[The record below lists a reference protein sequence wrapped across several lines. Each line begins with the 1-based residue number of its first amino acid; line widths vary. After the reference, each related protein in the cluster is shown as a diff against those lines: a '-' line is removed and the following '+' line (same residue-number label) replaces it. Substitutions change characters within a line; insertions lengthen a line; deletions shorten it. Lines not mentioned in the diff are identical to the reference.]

1 MSSIEIVSEG
11 LRLISK
17 KYSVNFHYGYVSVMF
32 RISPIFSFLLVASFK
47 VLSAIDFNREIRPLL
62 ASKCYACHGP
72 DEEGRKGKLRLDIRE
87 DALKNDVI
95 VPGKIEDSE
104 FHYRIHSDD
113 PDEIMPPPESHSS
126 LTQQEKEL
134 LDRWIK
140 DGAKYDKHWAFVPPA
155 SPDVPVGTKEW
166 VRNPIDAFISEN
178 LSKNDLKPSE
188 EADRYS
194 LVRRL
199 YLDLIGLPPTPE
211 QADAFVFDNRLDA
224 YERLADQLLQSDH
237 YGEKWGREW
246 LDLAR
251 YADSNGYEKD
261 RPRNIW
267 PYRDWVIRA
276 LNKDMPYDQ
285 FTIEQL
291 AGDMLPNATQDQKIA
306 TGFHRNTQ
314 LNEEGGIDPLEFR
327 FYAAVDRVATTGTVW
342 MGLTTGCAQCHTHK
356 YDPIT
361 HDEYFGLMSL
371 LDNVEEPDLFLYTEE
386 QVKMKAGLEKQIAQK
401 ITDLQKNDAKFED
414 AFTKWY
420 KSESAKATPWKTLR
434 PTAMKSN
441 LPKLEIMDDDSIYSS
456 GDVTKRDVFDLNFT
470 SDQPITAL
478 RLEALTDDR
487 LPGYGPGRCYYEGRK
502 GTFFLSEVKV
512 KTANGIKIPISKPMA
527 SGGNGAEKVIDQDG
541 SSGWSSAIGQ
551 ANHIIL
557 PLTKPLPANQSLSIS
572 LLFERHFVASLGRFR
587 ISATSSAKQPKATK
601 IGVEAEHILSLR
613 DKASAEDLT
622 QLRSIFL
629 ERVFLEKSSPAT
641 PRAIQKNTK
650 WIWTAKGNR
659 PQETL
664 YFSKQFDLKNVPET
678 AEIFFTCDDKVDFF
692 LNGKPIGST
701 DLWSKPVTTSVK
713 KHFHKGTNYLTAIT
727 SNNGGP
733 AGLLAQL
740 MLKPK
745 NGKTQYVI
753 TDASWKHL
761 SQLPNLQSKDWHTRA
776 LPNGQPAVVIGNY
789 GDGPWGNLGLTQEKS
804 AKKPNPITQLRNRMP
819 RPNHTLVMHERPKDN
834 PRPTRLR
841 HRGEYTNPKH
851 EVPSG
856 IPEIFELQN
865 RKEPTN
871 RLEFAK
877 WLVST
882 DNPVGDR
889 VAVNR
894 AWRSFF
900 GYGLIRTSGDFGTQ
914 AAAPDHPELLDWLA
928 MEFRKQGMSLK
939 KLHRLIVT
947 SSTYRQSSQASP
959 SLLEKDPHN
968 RLLARGPRF
977 RLSGELIRD
986 HMLQASGKLS
996 GKMFGPGVYPPQP
1009 LTVLAHA
1016 FGNKSWPVSKGEDR
1030 YRRSVYTFIKRTAP
1044 FAGFMTFDGTSGE
1057 NCLAKRDRSNTPLQA
1072 LTILNDEMYLELA
1085 RSAGEEVH
1093 QKQDDP
1099 VEALFRRFLTRPPK
1113 QSETDALQ
1121 TYYEQQIQRL
1131 QKGEIKPSEIAAT
1144 PEANPEL
1151 AGKVLL
1157 ARAIMNLDEAIT
1169 KP

>member
-1 MSSIEIVSEG
+1 M
-11 LRLISK
+11 ISHGMK
-17 KYSVNFHYGYVSVMF
+17 SLPSLFTLL
-32 RISPIFSFLLVASFK
+32 FLLQGS
-47 VLSAIDFNREIRPLL
+47 LRGGDFNREIRPLL

-72 DEEGRKGKLRLDIRE
+72 DEEGRKAKLRLDVRE
-87 DALKNDVI
+87 DALKNDAI
-95 VPGKIEDSE
+95 VPGEIEESE
-104 FHYRIHSDD
+104 FHYRIRSDD
-113 PDEIMPPPESHSS
+113 PEEIMPPPESHAT
-126 LTQQEKEL
+126 LTAKEKDL
-134 LDRWIK
+134 LDQWIK
-140 DGAKYDKHWAFVPPA
+140 EGAIYEKHWAFVAPVASTPPA
-155 SPDVPVGTKEW
+155 KASKW
-166 VRNPIDAFISEN
+166 VRNGIDSFLLEN
-178 LSKNDLKPSE
+178 LEEHDLIPSAQ
-188 EADRYS
+188 ADGYS

-211 QADAFVFDNRLDA
+211 QADAFVGDKRPDA
-224 YERLADQLLQSDH
+224 YERLVDDLLASPR

-276 LNKDMPYDQ
+276 LNNDMPYDQ

-291 AGDMLPNATQDQKIA
+291 AGDMLPNATDDQKIA

-371 LDNVEEPDLFLYTEE
+371 LDNIEEPDLLLYSDE
-386 QVKMKAGLEKQIAQK
+386 QVKVKTDLEKQIANK
-401 ITDLQKNDAKFED
+401 IVDLQKNDTAFEKEFAK
-414 AFTKWY
+414 WH
-420 KSESAKATPWKTLR
+420 KSESEKATSWKTIR
-434 PTAMKSN
+434 PTSMQSN
-441 LPKLEIMDDDSIYSS
+441 LAKLEVMEDGSIYSS

-502 GTFFLSEVKV
+502 GTFFLSEVEV
-512 KTANGIKIPISKPMA
+512 KTANEIKVPLAKPIA

-551 ANHIIL
+551 ANHLIL
-557 PLTKPLPANQSLSIS
+557 PLAKPLPANQSLSIS

-587 ISATSSAKQPKATK
+587 LSATSSEKQPKAAK
-601 IGVEAEHILSLR
+601 IGVEAERILSLR
-613 DKASAEDLT
+613 DKVSAEDLT
-622 QLRSIFL
+622 QLRSIYL
-629 ERVFLEKSSPAT
+629 EKVFLEKPSPAK
-641 PRAIQKNTK
+641 PGAIQKNTQ

-659 PQETL
+659 PKETL

-678 AEIFFTCDDKVDFF
+678 AEIFFTCDDKVEFF

-713 KHFHKGTNYLTAIT
+713 KHFRKGTNYLTAIA

-733 AGLLAQL
+733 AGLIAQL
-740 MLKPK
+740 SLHSKKDK
-745 NGKTQYVI
+745 NQYI
-753 TDASWKHL
+753 ATDASWKHL
-761 SQLPNLQSKDWHTRA
+761 SQLPNPLTKDWHTQS
-776 LPNGQPAVVIGNY
+776 LPDAKPAIVVGKY
-789 GDGPWGNLGLTQEKS
+789 KDGPWGNLNLSKEKS

-819 RPNHTLVMHERPKDN
+819 RPNHTLVMLERPKDN
-834 PRPTRLR
+834 PRPTQLR

-851 EVPSG
+851 IVPPG
-856 IPEIFELQN
+856 LPKVFGLPVDQ
-865 RKEPTN
+865 EPSN
-871 RLEFAK
+871 RLEFAR
-877 WLVST
+877 WVVSPK
-882 DNPVGDR
+882 NPIGDR
-889 VAVNR
+889 VVVNR

-928 MEFRKQGMSLK
+928 VEFRKNGMSLK
-939 KLHRLIVT
+939 KLHRLIAT
-947 SSTYRQSSQASP
+947 SSTYRQDSQVSEE
-959 SLLEKDPHN
+959 LLKIDPQN
-968 RLLARGPRF
+968 RLLSRGPRF

-986 HMLQASGKLS
+986 HMLKASGKLS
-996 GKMFGPGVYPPQP
+996 NKMFGPGVFPPQP

-1016 FGNKSWPVSKGEDR
+1016 FGNKSWNASKGEDR
-1030 YRRSVYTFIKRTAP
+1030 YRRSIYTFIKRTAP

-1072 LTILNDEMYLELA
+1072 LTLLNDEMYLELA
-1085 RSAGEEVH
+1085 RAAGEEVH
-1093 QKQDDP
+1093 QSKDDP
-1099 VEALFRRFLTRPPK
+1099 IHSLFRRFLTRPPK
-1113 QSETDALQ
+1113 QSETDALRA
-1121 TYYEQQIQRL
+1121 YYEQQIQRL
-1131 QKGEIKPSEIAAT
+1131 EKGEIKPSEITET
-1144 PEANPEL
+1144 PKASPEL

>member
-1 MSSIEIVSEG
+1 M
-11 LRLISK
+11 
-17 KYSVNFHYGYVSVMF
+17 
-32 RISPIFSFLLVASFK
+32 LLVSLATNGS
-47 VLSAIDFNREIRPLL
+47 VDFNREVRPLL

-72 DEEGRKGKLRLDIRE
+72 DEEGRKAKLRLDVRE

-95 VPGKIEDSE
+95 VPGEIENSE

-113 PDEIMPPPESHSS
+113 PEEIMPPPESHAS
-126 LTQQEKEL
+126 LTKEEKEL

-140 DGAKYDKHWAFVPPA
+140 EGAEYAKHWAFATPA
-155 SPDVPVGTKEW
+155 SGKVPEGKKGW
-166 VRNPIDAFISEN
+166 IRNPIDAFISDN
-178 LSKNDLKPSE
+178 LSKNDLNPSE

-211 QADAFVFDNRLDA
+211 QADAFVFDHRPDA
-224 YERLADQLLQSDH
+224 YERLVDQLLKSEH

-276 LNKDMPYDQ
+276 LNADMPYDQ
-285 FTIEQL
+285 FSIEQL
-291 AGDMLPNATQDQKIA
+291 AGDMLPDASDDQRIA

-371 LDNVEEPDLFLYTEE
+371 LDNVDEPDLLLYTDE
-386 QVKMKAGLEKQIAQK
+386 QVKAKAELENQIAQK
-401 ITDLQKNDAKFED
+401 ITELQKNDDEFED
-414 AFTKWY
+414 AFTKWH
-420 KSESAKATPWKTLR
+420 KFESEKATPWKTLR

-441 LPKLEIMDDDSIYSS
+441 LPKLEVMDDGSIYSS

-487 LPGYGPGRCYYEGRK
+487 LPGQGPGRCYYEGRK
-502 GTFFLSEVKV
+502 GTFFLSEVDLKTSNGSKV
-512 KTANGIKIPISKPMA
+512 QFAKPTATS
-527 SGGNGAEKVIDQDG
+527 GNGADKVIDGVG

-551 ANHIIL
+551 ENHLIL
-557 PLTKPLPANQSLSIS
+557 PLADPLPANTSFSIE

-587 ISATSSAKQPKATK
+587 ISATSSANQPRVSK
-601 IGVEAEHILSLR
+601 IGVEAEHILSLKETAKSR
-613 DKASAEDLT
+613 DLSA
-622 QLRSIFL
+622 LRSIYLEKVYL
-629 ERVFLEKSSPAT
+629 ERPAPT
-641 PRAIQKNTK
+641 HPANVQTNTR
-650 WIWTAKGNR
+650 WIWNAKGNR

-664 YFSKQFDLKNVPET
+664 YFSKQFQLKELPQS
-678 AEIFFTCDDKVDFF
+678 AEIFFTCDDKVEFF
-692 LNGKPIGST
+692 LNGQSIGST
-701 DLWSKPVTTSVK
+701 DLWSKPRTTAIR
-713 KHFHKGTNYLTAIT
+713 KHFRKGVNFLTAKA
-727 SNNGGP
+727 SNGGGP
-733 AGLLAQL
+733 AGLIAQL
-740 MLKPK
+740 SLKSK
-745 NGKTQYVI
+745 NGKVQHFLS
-753 TDASWKHL
+753 DQSWKFV
-761 SQLPNLQSKDWHTRA
+761 SQLPNPQAKDWHTQA
-776 LPNGQPAVVIGNY
+776 LPNAQSVVVVGKY
-789 GDGPWGNLGLTQEKS
+789 GDGPWGNLGLPQGKP

-819 RPNHTLVMHERPKDN
+819 RPNHTLVMLERPKDN
-834 PRPTRLR
+834 PRPTLLR
-841 HRGEYTNPKH
+841 HRGEYTKPKGV
-851 EVPSG
+851 VPSG
-856 IPEIFELQN
+856 IPDIFGLPAGQ
-865 RKEPTN
+865 EPLN
-871 RLEFAK
+871 RLEFAR
-877 WLVST
+877 WVVS
-882 DNPVGDR
+882 DKNPIGDR
-889 VAVNR
+889 VVVNR

-914 AAAPDHPELLDWLA
+914 APAPDHPELLDWLA
-928 MEFRKQGMSLK
+928 VEFRKRGMSLK
-939 KLHRLIVT
+939 KLHRLIVS
-947 SSTYRQSSQASP
+947 SSTYRQDSKASP
-959 SLLEKDPHN
+959 SLLEKDPQN
-968 RLLARGPRF
+968 RLLARGPRL

-986 HMLQASGKLS
+986 HMLKASGKLS

-1016 FGNKSWPVSKGEDR
+1016 FGNKSWNASKGEDR

-1072 LTILNDEMYLELA
+1072 LTLLNDEMYLELA
-1085 RSAGEEVH
+1085 RAAGLEVH
-1093 QKQDDP
+1093 RRNDDP
-1099 VEALFRRFLTRPPK
+1099 VHSLFRRFLTRPPK
-1113 QSETDALQ
+1113 QSETDVLQ
-1121 TYYEQQIQRL
+1121 AYFDQQLQRL
-1131 QKGEIKPSEIAAT
+1131 RKGEIKSSEIAAD
-1144 PEANPEL
+1144 PKASPEL

>member
-1 MSSIEIVSEG
+1 MKACLIFLPAIFWVS
-11 LRLISK
+11 RA
-17 KYSVNFHYGYVSVMF
+17 
-32 RISPIFSFLLVASFK
+32 LLGEV
-47 VLSAIDFNREIRPLL
+47 DFNREIRPLL

-72 DEEGRKGKLRLDIRE
+72 DEEGRKAKLRLDIRE

-95 VPGKIEDSE
+95 VPGEVEDSE

-113 PDEIMPPPESHSS
+113 PDEIMPPPESHAT
-126 LTQQEKEL
+126 LTKEEKEL
-134 LDRWIK
+134 LDQWIK
-140 DGAKYDKHWAFVPPA
+140 EGAEYAKHWAFVQPS
-155 SPDVPVGTKEW
+155 SPKVPTGRIGW
-166 VRNPIDAFISEN
+166 NRSPIDAFISKN
-178 LSKNDLKPSE
+178 LAKHNLRPSP
-188 EADRYS
+188 EADKYS
-194 LVRRL
+194 LIRRL

-211 QADAFVFDNRLDA
+211 QVDAFVFDNRSDA
-224 YERLADQLLQSDH
+224 YEKRVDQLLQSPH

-276 LNKDMPYDQ
+276 LNNDMPYDQ

-291 AGDMLPNATQDQKIA
+291 AGDMLPNATDDQKIA

-361 HDEYFGLMSL
+361 HEEYFGLMSL
-371 LDNVEEPDLFLYTEE
+371 LDNVEEPDLLLFSEE
-386 QVKMKAGLEKQIAQK
+386 QEKVKASLEKQIESK
-401 ITDLQKNDAKFED
+401 ISELQKENPTFEQD
-414 AFTKWY
+414 FVKWH
-420 KSESAKATPWKTLR
+420 KSESENATPWKTIR
-434 PTAMKSN
+434 PASMQSN
-441 LPKLEIMDDDSIYSS
+441 LPKLEIMEDGSIYSS
-456 GDVTKRDVFDLNFT
+456 GDATKRDVFELNFT
-470 SDQPITAL
+470 SNQPITAL
-478 RLEALTDDR
+478 RLEVLPDDR
-487 LPGYGPGRCYYEGRK
+487 LPNRGPGRCYYEGRK
-502 GTFFLSEVKV
+502 GDFFLSEFTVKS
-512 KTANGIKIPISKPMA
+512 KDQKFRISNPSSTYGKISIGSGA
-527 SGGNGAEKVIDQDG
+527 SASNVSDGVG
-541 SSGWSSAIGQ
+541 SSGWSTSGQ
-551 ANHIIL
+551 EGKANHLVL
-557 PLTKPLPANQSLSIS
+557 PLQKPIPANTPFSIE

-587 ISATSSAKQPKATK
+587 ISVTSSSNQPRVSK
-601 IGVEAEHILSLR
+601 IGVEAERILSLR
-613 DKASAEDLT
+613 DQASAEDLT
-622 QLRSIFL
+622 QLRSIYL
-629 ERVFLEKSSPAT
+629 EKVFLEKPSPKKPGT
-641 PRAIQKNTK
+641 IQKNTH
-650 WIWTAKGNR
+650 WIWNAKGNR
-659 PQETL
+659 PKETH
-664 YFSKQFDLKNVPET
+664 YFSKQFDLKNIPET
-678 AEIFFTCDDKVDFF
+678 AEIFFTCDDKVEFF
-692 LNGKPIGST
+692 LNGNPIGST
-701 DLWSKPVTTSVK
+701 DLWSKPVSTKVK
-713 KHFHKGTNYLTAIT
+713 KHFRKGTNYLTAIA

-733 AGLLAQL
+733 AGLIAQL
-740 MLKPK
+740 SLHSKEK
-745 NGKTQYVI
+745 NQYI
-753 TDASWKHL
+753 TTDASWKHL
-761 SQLPNLQSKDWHTRA
+761 SQLPNPGSKDWHTEE
-776 LPNGQPAVVIGNY
+776 LPNAKPAIVVGKY
-789 GDGPWGNLGLTQEKS
+789 KDGPWGNLNLPQENS

-819 RPNHTLVMHERPKDN
+819 RPNHTLVMLERPKDN
-834 PRPTRLR
+834 PRPTQLR

-856 IPEIFELQN
+856 IPGIFELQD

-889 VAVNR
+889 VVVNR

-914 AAAPDHPELLDWLA
+914 APAPDHPELLDWLA
-928 MEFRKQGMSLK
+928 LEFRKQGMSLK

-947 SSTYRQSSQASP
+947 SSTYRQDSKAPP
-959 SLLEKDPHN
+959 SLLEKDPQN

-996 GKMFGPGVYPPQP
+996 GKMYGPGVYPPQP

-1016 FGNKSWPVSKGEDR
+1016 FGNKSWNASKGEDR
-1030 YRRSVYTFIKRTAP
+1030 YRRSIYTFIKRTAP

-1072 LTILNDEMYLELA
+1072 LTLLNDEMYLELA
-1085 RSAGEEVH
+1085 RAAGQEVH
-1093 QKQDDP
+1093 QGNDDP
-1099 VEALFRRFLTRPPK
+1099 IQSLFRRFITRPPK
-1113 QSETDALQ
+1113 QSETDALRA
-1121 TYYEQQIQRL
+1121 YYEQQIKRL
-1131 QKGEIKPSEIAAT
+1131 EKGEIKPSEIIAT
-1144 PEANPEL
+1144 PRASPEL

>member
-1 MSSIEIVSEG
+1 M
-11 LRLISK
+11 
-17 KYSVNFHYGYVSVMF
+17 
-32 RISPIFSFLLVASFK
+32 LLVSLATNGS
-47 VLSAIDFNREIRPLL
+47 VDFNREVRPLL

-72 DEEGRKGKLRLDIRE
+72 DEEGRKAKLRLDVRE

-95 VPGKIEDSE
+95 VPGEIENSE

-113 PDEIMPPPESHSS
+113 PEEIMPPPESHAS
-126 LTQQEKEL
+126 LTKEEKEL

-140 DGAKYDKHWAFVPPA
+140 EGAEYAKHWAFEPPA
-155 SPDVPVGTKEW
+155 SGKVPEGKKGW
-166 VRNPIDAFISEN
+166 IRNPIDAFISDN
-178 LSKNDLKPSE
+178 LSKNDLNPSE

-211 QADAFVFDNRLDA
+211 QADAFVFDHRPDA
-224 YERLADQLLQSDH
+224 YERLVDQLLQSEH

-276 LNKDMPYDQ
+276 LNADMPYDQ
-285 FTIEQL
+285 FSIEQL
-291 AGDMLPNATQDQKIA
+291 AGDMLPDASDDQRIA

-371 LDNVEEPDLFLYTEE
+371 LDNVDEPDLLLYTDE
-386 QVKMKAGLEKQIAQK
+386 QVKAKAELENQIAQK
-401 ITDLQKNDAKFED
+401 ITELQKNDDEFED
-414 AFTKWY
+414 AFTKWH
-420 KSESAKATPWKTLR
+420 KSESEKATFWKTLL
-434 PTAMKSN
+434 PTSMKSN
-441 LPKLEIMDDDSIYSS
+441 LPKLEVMDDGSIYSS

-487 LPGYGPGRCYYEGRK
+487 LPGQGPGRCYYEGRK
-502 GTFFLSEVKV
+502 GTFFLSEVDLKTSNGSKV
-512 KTANGIKIPISKPMA
+512 QFAKPTATS
-527 SGGNGAEKVIDQDG
+527 GNGADKVIDEVG

-551 ANHIIL
+551 ENHLIL
-557 PLTKPLPANQSLSIS
+557 PLADPLPANTSFSIE

-587 ISATSSAKQPKATK
+587 ISATSSANQPRVSK
-601 IGVEAEHILSLR
+601 IGVEAEHILSLKETAKSR
-613 DKASAEDLT
+613 DLSA
-622 QLRSIFL
+622 LRSIYLEKVYL
-629 ERVFLEKSSPAT
+629 ERPAPTHPAT
-641 PRAIQKNTK
+641 VQTNTR
-650 WIWTAKGNR
+650 WIWNAKGNR

-664 YFSKQFDLKNVPET
+664 YFSKQFQLKELPQS
-678 AEIFFTCDDKVDFF
+678 AEIFFTCDDKVEFF
-692 LNGKPIGST
+692 LNGHSIGST
-701 DLWSKPVTTSVK
+701 DLWSKPRTTAIR
-713 KHFHKGTNYLTAIT
+713 KHFRKGVNFLTAKA
-727 SNNGGP
+727 SNGGGP
-733 AGLLAQL
+733 AGLIAQL
-740 MLKPK
+740 SLKSK
-745 NGKTQYVI
+745 NGKVQHFLS
-753 TDASWKHL
+753 DQSWKFV
-761 SQLPNLQSKDWHTRA
+761 SQLPNPQAKDWHTQA
-776 LPNGQPAVVIGNY
+776 LPNAQSVVVVGKY
-789 GDGPWGNLGLTQEKS
+789 GDGPWGNLGLPQGKP

-819 RPNHTLVMHERPKDN
+819 RPNHTLVMLERPKDN
-834 PRPTRLR
+834 PRPTLLR
-841 HRGEYTNPKH
+841 HRGEYTKPKGV
-851 EVPSG
+851 VPSG
-856 IPEIFELQN
+856 IPDIFGLPAGQ
-865 RKEPTN
+865 EPLN
-871 RLEFAK
+871 RLEFAR
-877 WLVST
+877 WVVS
-882 DNPVGDR
+882 DKNPIGDR
-889 VAVNR
+889 VVVNR

-914 AAAPDHPELLDWLA
+914 APAPDHPELLDWLA
-928 MEFRKQGMSLK
+928 VEFRKRGMSLK
-939 KLHRLIVT
+939 KLHRLIVS
-947 SSTYRQSSQASP
+947 SSTYRQDSKASP
-959 SLLEKDPHN
+959 SLLEKDPQN
-968 RLLARGPRF
+968 RLLARGPRL

-986 HMLQASGKLS
+986 HMLKASGKLS

-1016 FGNKSWPVSKGEDR
+1016 FGNKSWNASKGEDR

-1072 LTILNDEMYLELA
+1072 LTLLNDEMYLELA
-1085 RSAGEEVH
+1085 RAAGLEVH
-1093 QKQDDP
+1093 RRNDDP
-1099 VEALFRRFLTRPPK
+1099 VHSLFRRFLTRPPK
-1113 QSETDALQ
+1113 QSETDVLQ
-1121 TYYEQQIQRL
+1121 AYFDQQLQRL
-1131 QKGEIKPSEIAAT
+1131 RKGEIKSSEIAAD
-1144 PEANPEL
+1144 PKASPEL

>member
-1 MSSIEIVSEG
+1 MM
-11 LRLISK
+11 IS
-17 KYSVNFHYGYVSVMF
+17 YGMKSLPSLF
-32 RISPIFSFLLVASFK
+32 TLLFLLQGSLRGV
-47 VLSAIDFNREIRPLL
+47 DFNREIRPLL

-72 DEEGRKGKLRLDIRE
+72 DEEGRKAKLRLDVRE
-87 DALKNDVI
+87 DALKNDAI
-95 VPGKIEDSE
+95 VPGEIEESE
-104 FHYRIHSDD
+104 FHYRIRSDD
-113 PDEIMPPPESHSS
+113 PEEIMPPPESHAT
-126 LTQQEKEL
+126 LTAKEKDL
-134 LDRWIK
+134 LDQWIK
-140 DGAKYDKHWAFVPPA
+140 EGAIYEKHWAFVAPVASTPPA
-155 SPDVPVGTKEW
+155 KVSKWE
-166 VRNPIDAFISEN
+166 RNGIDSFVLQN
-178 LSKNDLKPSE
+178 LEEHDLKPS
-188 EADRYS
+188 AQTDRYS

-211 QADAFVFDNRLDA
+211 QADAFVGDKRPDA
-224 YERLADQLLQSDH
+224 YECLVDDLLASPR

-276 LNKDMPYDQ
+276 LNNDMPYDQ

-291 AGDMLPNATQDQKIA
+291 AGDMLPNATDEQKIA

-371 LDNVEEPDLFLYTEE
+371 LDNIEEPDLLLYSDE
-386 QVKMKAGLEKQIAQK
+386 QVKVKTDLEKQIANK
-401 ITDLQKNDAKFED
+401 IVDLQKNDTAFEKEFAK
-414 AFTKWY
+414 WH
-420 KSESAKATPWKTLR
+420 KSESEKATSWKTIR
-434 PTAMKSN
+434 PTSMQSN
-441 LPKLEIMDDDSIYSS
+441 LAKLEVMEDGSIYSS

-502 GTFFLSEVKV
+502 GTFFLSEVEV
-512 KTANGIKIPISKPMA
+512 KTANEIKVPLAKPIA

-551 ANHIIL
+551 ANHLIL
-557 PLTKPLPANQSLSIS
+557 PLAKPLPANQSLSIS
-572 LLFERHFVASLGRFR
+572 LLFERHFVASLGCFR
-587 ISATSSAKQPKATK
+587 ISATSSAKQPKTAK
-601 IGVEAEHILSLR
+601 IGVEAERILSLR

-622 QLRSIFL
+622 QLRSIYL
-629 ERVFLEKSSPAT
+629 EKVFLEKPSPAK
-641 PRAIQKNTK
+641 PGAIQKNTQ

-659 PQETL
+659 PKETL

-678 AEIFFTCDDKVDFF
+678 AEIFFTCDDKVEFF
-692 LNGKPIGST
+692 LNGNPIGST

-713 KHFHKGTNYLTAIT
+713 KHFRKGTNYLTAIA

-733 AGLLAQL
+733 AGLIAQL
-740 MLKPK
+740 SLHSKKDK
-745 NGKTQYVI
+745 NQYI
-753 TDASWKHL
+753 TTDASWKHL
-761 SQLPNLQSKDWHTRA
+761 SQLPNPLSKDWHTQS
-776 LPNGQPAVVIGNY
+776 LPDAKPAIVVGKY
-789 GDGPWGNLGLTQEKS
+789 KDGPWGNLNLPQEKS

-819 RPNHTLVMHERPKDN
+819 RPNHTLVMLERPKDN
-834 PRPTRLR
+834 PRPTQLR

-856 IPEIFELQN
+856 IPEIFELQD

-877 WLVST
+877 WVVST
-882 DNPVGDR
+882 DNPIGDR
-889 VAVNR
+889 VVVNR

-914 AAAPDHPELLDWLA
+914 APAPDHPELLDWLA
-928 MEFRKQGMSLK
+928 LEFRKQGMSLK

-947 SSTYRQSSQASP
+947 SSTYRQDSKASP
-959 SLLEKDPHN
+959 SLLEKDPQN
-968 RLLARGPRF
+968 RLLSRGPRF

-986 HMLQASGKLS
+986 HMLKASGKLS
-996 GKMFGPGVYPPQP
+996 DKMYGPGVYPPQP

-1016 FGNKSWPVSKGEDR
+1016 FGNKSWNASKGEDR
-1030 YRRSVYTFIKRTAP
+1030 YRRSIYTFIKRTAP

-1072 LTILNDEMYLELA
+1072 LTLLNDEMYLELA

-1093 QKQDDP
+1093 QSKDDP
-1099 VEALFRRFLTRPPK
+1099 IHSLFRRFLTRPPK
-1113 QSETDALQ
+1113 QSETDALRA
-1121 TYYEQQIQRL
+1121 YYKQQIQRL
-1131 QKGEIKPSEIAAT
+1131 EKGEIKPSEITAIPKAS
-1144 PEANPEL
+1144 PEL

>member
-1 MSSIEIVSEG
+1 M
-11 LRLISK
+11 
-17 KYSVNFHYGYVSVMF
+17 
-32 RISPIFSFLLVASFK
+32 LLVSLATNGS
-47 VLSAIDFNREIRPLL
+47 VDFNREVRPLL

-72 DEEGRKGKLRLDIRE
+72 DEEGRKAKLRLDVRE

-95 VPGKIEDSE
+95 VPGEIENSE

-113 PDEIMPPPESHSS
+113 PEEIMPPPESHAS
-126 LTQQEKEL
+126 LTKEEKEL

-140 DGAKYDKHWAFVPPA
+140 EGAEYAKHWAFEPPA
-155 SPDVPVGTKEW
+155 SGKVPEGKKGW
-166 VRNPIDAFISEN
+166 IRNPIDAFISDN
-178 LSKNDLKPSE
+178 LSKNDLNPSE

-211 QADAFVFDNRLDA
+211 QADAFVFDHRPDA
-224 YERLADQLLQSDH
+224 YERLVDQLLKSEH

-276 LNKDMPYDQ
+276 LNADMPYDQ
-285 FTIEQL
+285 FSIEQL
-291 AGDMLPNATQDQKIA
+291 AGDMLPDASDDQRIA

-371 LDNVEEPDLFLYTEE
+371 LDNVDEPDLLLYTDE
-386 QVKMKAGLEKQIAQK
+386 QVKAKAELENQIAQK
-401 ITDLQKNDAKFED
+401 ITELQKNDDKFED
-414 AFTKWY
+414 AFTKWH
-420 KSESAKATPWKTLR
+420 KFESEKATPWKTLR

-441 LPKLEIMDDDSIYSS
+441 LPKLEVMDDGSIYSS

-487 LPGYGPGRCYYEGRK
+487 LPGQGPGRCYYEGRK
-502 GTFFLSEVKV
+502 GTFFLSEVDLKTSNGSKV
-512 KTANGIKIPISKPMA
+512 QFAKPTATS
-527 SGGNGAEKVIDQDG
+527 GNGADKVIDGVG

-551 ANHIIL
+551 ENHLIL
-557 PLTKPLPANQSLSIS
+557 PLADPLPANTSFSIE

-587 ISATSSAKQPKATK
+587 ISATSSANQPRASK
-601 IGVEAEHILSLR
+601 IGVEAEHILSLKETAKSR
-613 DKASAEDLT
+613 DLSA
-622 QLRSIFL
+622 LRSIYLEKVYL
-629 ERVFLEKSSPAT
+629 ERPAPTHPAT
-641 PRAIQKNTK
+641 VQTNTR
-650 WIWTAKGNR
+650 WIWNAKGNR

-664 YFSKQFDLKNVPET
+664 YFSKQFQLKELPQS
-678 AEIFFTCDDKVDFF
+678 AEIFFTCDDKVEFF
-692 LNGKPIGST
+692 LNGHSIGST
-701 DLWSKPVTTSVK
+701 DLWSKPRTTAIR
-713 KHFHKGTNYLTAIT
+713 KHFRKDVNFLTAKA
-727 SNNGGP
+727 SNGGGP
-733 AGLLAQL
+733 AGLIAQL
-740 MLKPK
+740 SLKSK
-745 NGKTQYVI
+745 NGKVQHI
-753 TDASWKHL
+753 LSDQSWKFV
-761 SQLPNLQSKDWHTRA
+761 SQLPNPQAKDWHTQA
-776 LPNGQPAVVIGNY
+776 LPNAQSVVVVGKY
-789 GDGPWGNLGLTQEKS
+789 GDGPWGNLGLPQGKP

-819 RPNHTLVMHERPKDN
+819 RPNHTLVMLERPKDN
-834 PRPTRLR
+834 PRPTLLR
-841 HRGEYTNPKH
+841 HRGEYTKPKGV
-851 EVPSG
+851 VPSG
-856 IPEIFELQN
+856 IPDIFGLPAGQ
-865 RKEPTN
+865 EPLN
-871 RLEFAK
+871 RLEFAR
-877 WLVST
+877 WVVS
-882 DNPVGDR
+882 DKNPIGDR
-889 VAVNR
+889 VVVNR

-914 AAAPDHPELLDWLA
+914 APAPDHPELLDWLA
-928 MEFRKQGMSLK
+928 VEFRKRGMSLK
-939 KLHRLIVT
+939 KLHRLIVS
-947 SSTYRQSSQASP
+947 SSTYRQDSKASP
-959 SLLEKDPHN
+959 SLLEKDPQN
-968 RLLARGPRF
+968 RLLARGPRL

-986 HMLQASGKLS
+986 HMLKASGKLS

-1016 FGNKSWPVSKGEDR
+1016 FGNKSWNASKGEDR

-1072 LTILNDEMYLELA
+1072 LTLLNDEMYLELA
-1085 RSAGEEVH
+1085 RAAGLEVH
-1093 QKQDDP
+1093 RRNDDP
-1099 VEALFRRFLTRPPK
+1099 VHSLFRRFLTRPPK
-1113 QSETDALQ
+1113 QSETDVLQ
-1121 TYYEQQIQRL
+1121 AYFDQQLQRL
-1131 QKGEIKPSEIAAT
+1131 RKGEIKSSEIAADPKAT
-1144 PEANPEL
+1144 PEL

>member
-1 MSSIEIVSEG
+1 MKAFLTFLPG
-11 LRLISK
+11 
-17 KYSVNFHYGYVSVMF
+17 M
-32 RISPIFSFLLVASFK
+32 LLVSLATNGS
-47 VLSAIDFNREIRPLL
+47 VDFNREVRPLL

-72 DEEGRKGKLRLDIRE
+72 DEEGRKAKLRLDVRE

-95 VPGKIEDSE
+95 VPGEIENSE

-113 PDEIMPPPESHSS
+113 PEEIMPPPESHAS
-126 LTQQEKEL
+126 LTKEEKEL

-140 DGAKYDKHWAFVPPA
+140 EGAEYAKHWAFEPPA
-155 SPDVPVGTKEW
+155 SGKVPEGKKGW
-166 VRNPIDAFISEN
+166 IRNPIDAFISDN
-178 LSKNDLKPSE
+178 LSKNDLNPSE

-211 QADAFVFDNRLDA
+211 QADAFVFDHRPDA
-224 YERLADQLLQSDH
+224 YERLVDQLLKSEH

-276 LNKDMPYDQ
+276 LNADMPYDQ
-285 FTIEQL
+285 FSIEQL
-291 AGDMLPNATQDQKIA
+291 AGDMLPDASDDQRIA

-371 LDNVEEPDLFLYTEE
+371 LDNVDEPDLLLYTDE
-386 QVKMKAGLEKQIAQK
+386 QVKAKAELENQIAQK
-401 ITDLQKNDAKFED
+401 ITELQKNDDKFED

-420 KSESAKATPWKTLR
+420 KFESEKATPWKTLR

-441 LPKLEIMDDDSIYSS
+441 LPKLEVMDDGSIYSS

-487 LPGYGPGRCYYEGRK
+487 LPGQGPGRCYYEGRK
-502 GTFFLSEVKV
+502 GTFFLSEVDLKTSNGSKV
-512 KTANGIKIPISKPMA
+512 QFAKPTATS
-527 SGGNGAEKVIDQDG
+527 GNGADKVIDEVG

-551 ANHIIL
+551 ENHLIL
-557 PLTKPLPANQSLSIS
+557 PLADPLPANTSFSIE

-587 ISATSSAKQPKATK
+587 ISATSSANQPRASK
-601 IGVEAEHILSLR
+601 IGVEAEHILSLKETAKSR
-613 DKASAEDLT
+613 DLSA
-622 QLRSIFL
+622 LRSIYLEKVYL
-629 ERVFLEKSSPAT
+629 ERPAPTHPAT
-641 PRAIQKNTK
+641 VQTNTR
-650 WIWTAKGNR
+650 WIWNAKGNR

-664 YFSKQFDLKNVPET
+664 YFSKQFQLKELPQS
-678 AEIFFTCDDKVDFF
+678 AEIFFTCDDKVEFF
-692 LNGKPIGST
+692 LNGHSIGST
-701 DLWSKPVTTSVK
+701 DLWSKPRTTAIR
-713 KHFHKGTNYLTAIT
+713 KHFRKGVNFLTAKA
-727 SNNGGP
+727 SNGGGP
-733 AGLLAQL
+733 AGLIAQL
-740 MLKPK
+740 SLKSK
-745 NGKTQYVI
+745 NGKVQHI
-753 TDASWKHL
+753 LSDQSWKFV
-761 SQLPNLQSKDWHTRA
+761 SQLPNPQAKDWHTQA
-776 LPNGQPAVVIGNY
+776 LPNAQSVVVVGKY
-789 GDGPWGNLGLTQEKS
+789 GDGPWGNLGLPQGKP

-819 RPNHTLVMHERPKDN
+819 RPNHTLVMLERPKDN
-834 PRPTRLR
+834 PRPTLLR
-841 HRGEYTNPKH
+841 HRGEYTKPKGV
-851 EVPSG
+851 VPSG
-856 IPEIFELQN
+856 IPDIFGLPAGQ
-865 RKEPTN
+865 EPLN
-871 RLEFAK
+871 RLEFAR
-877 WLVST
+877 WVVS
-882 DNPVGDR
+882 DKNPIGDR
-889 VAVNR
+889 VVVNR

-914 AAAPDHPELLDWLA
+914 APAPDHPELLDWLA
-928 MEFRKQGMSLK
+928 VEFRKRGMSLK
-939 KLHRLIVT
+939 KLHRLIVS
-947 SSTYRQSSQASP
+947 SSTYRQDSKASP
-959 SLLEKDPHN
+959 SLLEKDPQN
-968 RLLARGPRF
+968 RLLARGPRL

-986 HMLQASGKLS
+986 HMLKASGKLS

-1016 FGNKSWPVSKGEDR
+1016 FGNKSWNASKGEDR

-1072 LTILNDEMYLELA
+1072 LTLLNDEMYLELA
-1085 RSAGEEVH
+1085 RAAGLEVH
-1093 QKQDDP
+1093 RRNDDP
-1099 VEALFRRFLTRPPK
+1099 VHSLFRRFLTRPPK
-1113 QSETDALQ
+1113 QSETDVLQ
-1121 TYYEQQIQRL
+1121 AYFDQQLQRL
-1131 QKGEIKPSEIAAT
+1131 RKGEIKSSEIAADPKAT
-1144 PEANPEL
+1144 PEL

>member
-1 MSSIEIVSEG
+1 M
-11 LRLISK
+11 
-17 KYSVNFHYGYVSVMF
+17 
-32 RISPIFSFLLVASFK
+32 LLVSLATNGS
-47 VLSAIDFNREIRPLL
+47 VDFNREVRPLL

-72 DEEGRKGKLRLDIRE
+72 DEEGRKAKLRLDVRE
-87 DALKNDVI
+87 DTLKNDVI
-95 VPGKIEDSE
+95 VPGEIENSE

-113 PDEIMPPPESHSS
+113 PEEIMPPPESHAS
-126 LTQQEKEL
+126 LTKEEKEL

-140 DGAKYDKHWAFVPPA
+140 EGAEYAKHWAFEPPA
-155 SPDVPVGTKEW
+155 SGKVPEGKKGW
-166 VRNPIDAFISEN
+166 IRNPIDAYISDN
-178 LSKNDLKPSE
+178 LSKNDLNPSE

-211 QADAFVFDNRLDA
+211 QADAFVFDHRPDA
-224 YERLADQLLQSDH
+224 YERLVDQLLQSEH

-276 LNKDMPYDQ
+276 LNADMPYDQ
-285 FTIEQL
+285 FSIEQL
-291 AGDMLPNATQDQKIA
+291 AGDMLPDASDDQRIA

-342 MGLTTGCAQCHTHK
+342 MGLTTGCAQCHSHK

-371 LDNVEEPDLFLYTEE
+371 LDNVDEPDLLLYTDE
-386 QVKMKAGLEKQIAQK
+386 QVKAKAELENQIAQK
-401 ITDLQKNDAKFED
+401 ITELQKNDDEFED
-414 AFTKWY
+414 AFTKWH
-420 KSESAKATPWKTLR
+420 KSESEKATLWKTLL
-434 PTAMKSN
+434 PTSMKSN
-441 LPKLEIMDDDSIYSS
+441 LPKLEVMDDGSIYSS

-487 LPGYGPGRCYYEGRK
+487 LPGQGPGRCYYEGRK
-502 GTFFLSEVKV
+502 GTFFLSEVDLKTSNGSKV
-512 KTANGIKIPISKPMA
+512 QFAKPTATS
-527 SGGNGAEKVIDQDG
+527 GNGADKVIDGVG

-551 ANHIIL
+551 ENHLIL
-557 PLTKPLPANQSLSIS
+557 PLADPLPANTSFSIE

-587 ISATSSAKQPKATK
+587 ISATSSANQPRASK
-601 IGVEAEHILSLR
+601 IGVEAEHILSLKETAKSR
-613 DKASAEDLT
+613 DLSA
-622 QLRSIFL
+622 LRSIYLEKVYL
-629 ERVFLEKSSPAT
+629 ERPAPTHPAT
-641 PRAIQKNTK
+641 VQTNTR
-650 WIWTAKGNR
+650 WIWNAKGNR

-664 YFSKQFDLKNVPET
+664 YFSKQFQLKELPQS
-678 AEIFFTCDDKVDFF
+678 AEIFFTCDDKVEFF
-692 LNGKPIGST
+692 LNGHSIGST
-701 DLWSKPVTTSVK
+701 DLWSKPVTSPIK
-713 KHFHKGTNYLTAIT
+713 KHFRKGVNFLTAKA
-727 SNNGGP
+727 SNGGGP
-733 AGLLAQL
+733 AGLIAQL
-740 MLKPK
+740 SLKSK
-745 NGKTQYVI
+745 NGKVQHI
-753 TDASWKHL
+753 LSDQSWKFV
-761 SQLPNLQSKDWHTRA
+761 SQLPNPQAKDWHTQA
-776 LPNGQPAVVIGNY
+776 LPNAQSVVVVGKY
-789 GDGPWGNLGLTQEKS
+789 GDGPWGNLGLPQGKP

-819 RPNHTLVMHERPKDN
+819 RPNHTLVMLERPKDN
-834 PRPTRLR
+834 PRPTLLR
-841 HRGEYTNPKH
+841 HRGEYTKPKGV
-851 EVPSG
+851 VPSG
-856 IPEIFELQN
+856 IPDIFGLPAGQ
-865 RKEPTN
+865 EPLN
-871 RLEFAK
+871 RLEFAR
-877 WLVST
+877 WVVS
-882 DNPVGDR
+882 DKNPIGDR
-889 VAVNR
+889 VVVNR

-914 AAAPDHPELLDWLA
+914 APAPDHPELLDWLA
-928 MEFRKQGMSLK
+928 VEFRKRGMSLK
-939 KLHRLIVT
+939 KLHRLIVS
-947 SSTYRQSSQASP
+947 SSTYRQDSKASP
-959 SLLEKDPHN
+959 SLLEKDPQN
-968 RLLARGPRF
+968 RLLARGPRL

-986 HMLQASGKLS
+986 HMLKASGKLS

-1016 FGNKSWPVSKGEDR
+1016 FGNKSWNASKGEDR

-1072 LTILNDEMYLELA
+1072 LTLLNDEMYLELA
-1085 RSAGEEVH
+1085 RAAGLEVH
-1093 QKQDDP
+1093 RRNDDP
-1099 VEALFRRFLTRPPK
+1099 VHSLFRRFLTRPPK
-1113 QSETDALQ
+1113 QSETDVLQ
-1121 TYYEQQIQRL
+1121 AYFDQQLQRL
-1131 QKGEIKPSEIAAT
+1131 RKGEIKSSEIAAD
-1144 PEANPEL
+1144 PKASPEL

>member
-1 MSSIEIVSEG
+1 M
-11 LRLISK
+11 K
-17 KYSVNFHYGYVSVMF
+17 
-32 RISPIFSFLLVASFK
+32 RITPIFVFSLIANFQVF
-47 VLSAIDFNREIRPLL
+47 SAIDFNREVRPLL

-72 DEEGRKGKLRLDIRE
+72 DEEGRKAKLRLDVRK

-95 VPGKIEDSE
+95 VPGEVEDSE

-140 DGAKYDKHWAFVPPA
+140 EGAKYDKHWAFVKPA
-155 SPDVPVGTKEW
+155 SPKVPAGKKGW
-166 VRNPIDAFISEN
+166 VRNPIDAFISDN
-178 LSKNDLKPSE
+178 LTKNGLTPSE

-199 YLDLIGLPPTPE
+199 YLDLL
-211 QADAFVFDNRLDA
+211 AFPHRNKPMHLFSITVRMLTKDWSINYSDQSIT
-224 YERLADQLLQSDH
+224 ERMGTRMA
-237 YGEKWGREW
+237 
-246 LDLAR
+246 DLAR

-291 AGDMLPNATQDQKIA
+291 AGDMLPNATNDQKIA

-371 LDNVEEPDLFLYTEE
+371 LDNVEEPDLFLYTDE
-386 QVKMKAGLEKQIAQK
+386 QVKAKADLENQIAQK
-401 ITDLQKNDAKFED
+401 ITELQKNDTEFED
-414 AFTKWY
+414 AFAKWH
-420 KSESAKATPWKTLR
+420 KSESIKATPWKTLR
-434 PTAMKSN
+434 PSAMKSN
-441 LPKLEIMDDDSIYSS
+441 LPKLEVMDDDSIYSS

-478 RLEALTDDR
+478 RLEVLTDDR
-487 LPGYGPGRCYYEGRK
+487 LPGQGPGRCYYEGRK
-502 GTFFLSEVKV
+502 GTFFLSEVDLKTSNGSKV
-512 KTANGIKIPISKPMA
+512 QFAKPTATS
-527 SGGNGAEKVIDQDG
+527 GNGADKVIDDVG

-551 ANHIIL
+551 ENHLIL
-557 PLTKPLPANQSLSIS
+557 PLADPLPANTPFSIE

-587 ISATSSAKQPKATK
+587 ISATSSTNQPRVSK
-601 IGVEAEHILSLR
+601 IGVEAEHILSLKETAKSR
-613 DKASAEDLT
+613 DLSA
-622 QLRSIFL
+622 LRSIYLEKVYL
-629 ERVFLEKSSPAT
+629 ERPAPTQPAT
-641 PRAIQKNTK
+641 VQTNTR
-650 WIWTAKGNR
+650 WIWNAKGNR

-664 YFSKQFDLKNVPET
+664 YFSKQFELKELPQS
-678 AEIFFTCDDKVDFF
+678 AEIFFTCDDNVEFF
-692 LNGKPIGST
+692 LNGNSIGST
-701 DLWSKPVTTSVK
+701 DLWSKPVTSPIK
-713 KHFHKGTNYLTAIT
+713 KHFRKGVNFLTAKAA
-727 SNNGGP
+727 NGGGP
-733 AGLLAQL
+733 AGLIAQL
-740 MLKPK
+740 SLKSK
-745 NGKTQYVI
+745 NGKVQHI
-753 TDASWKHL
+753 FTDQSWKFV
-761 SQLPNLQSKDWHTRA
+761 SQLPNPQAKEWHTQA
-776 LPNGQPAVVIGNY
+776 LPNPKSVVLVGKY
-789 GDGPWGNLGLTQEKS
+789 GDGPWGNLGLPQGKP

-819 RPNHTLVMHERPKDN
+819 RPNHTLVMLERPKDN
-834 PRPTRLR
+834 PRPTLLR
-841 HRGEYTNPKH
+841 HRGEYTSPKH
-851 EVPSG
+851 EVPAG
-856 IPEIFELQN
+856 IPEIFGLSGDQ
-865 RKEPTN
+865 EPVS
-871 RLEFAK
+871 RLEFAR
-877 WLVST
+877 WVVS
-882 DNPVGDR
+882 DKNPIGDR
-889 VAVNR
+889 VVVNR
-894 AWRSFF
+894 AWRSLF
-900 GYGLIRTSGDFGTQ
+900 GYGLIRTNGDFGTQ
-914 AAAPDHPELLDWLA
+914 APAPDHPELLDWLA
-928 MEFRKQGMSLK
+928 TEFRKQGMSLK

-947 SSTYRQSSQASP
+947 SSTYRQDSKASP
-959 SLLEKDPHN
+959 SLLEKDPQN

-986 HMLQASGKLS
+986 HMLKASGKLS

-1016 FGNKSWPVSKGEDR
+1016 FGNKSWNASKGEDR

-1072 LTILNDEMYLELA
+1072 LTLLNDEMYLELA
-1085 RSAGEEVH
+1085 RAAGLEVH
-1093 QKQDDP
+1093 RRNDDP
-1099 VEALFRRFLTRPPK
+1099 VHSLFRRFLTRPPK
-1113 QSETDALQ
+1113 QSETDVLQ
-1121 TYYEQQIQRL
+1121 TYFDQQLQRL
-1131 QKGEIKPSEIAAT
+1131 RKGEIKSSEIAADPKAT
-1144 PEANPEL
+1144 PEL

>member
-1 MSSIEIVSEG
+1 M
-11 LRLISK
+11 
-17 KYSVNFHYGYVSVMF
+17 
-32 RISPIFSFLLVASFK
+32 LLVSLATNGS
-47 VLSAIDFNREIRPLL
+47 VDFNREVRPLL

-72 DEEGRKGKLRLDIRE
+72 DEEGRKAKLRLDLRE

-95 VPGKIEDSE
+95 VPGEIENSE

-113 PDEIMPPPESHSS
+113 PEEIMPPPESHAS
-126 LTQQEKEL
+126 LTKEEKEL

-140 DGAKYDKHWAFVPPA
+140 EGAEYAKHWAFEPPA
-155 SPDVPVGTKEW
+155 SGKVPEGKKGW
-166 VRNPIDAFISEN
+166 IRNPIDAFISDN
-178 LSKNDLKPSE
+178 LSKNDLNPSE

-211 QADAFVFDNRLDA
+211 QADAFVFDHRPDA
-224 YERLADQLLQSDH
+224 YERLVDQLLKSEH

-276 LNKDMPYDQ
+276 LNADMPYDQ
-285 FTIEQL
+285 FSIEQL
-291 AGDMLPNATQDQKIA
+291 AGDMLPDASDDQRIA

-371 LDNVEEPDLFLYTEE
+371 LDNVDEPDLLLYTDE
-386 QVKMKAGLEKQIAQK
+386 QVKAKAELENQIAQK
-401 ITDLQKNDAKFED
+401 ITELQKNDDEFED
-414 AFTKWY
+414 AFTKWH
-420 KSESAKATPWKTLR
+420 KSESEKATPWKTLR

-441 LPKLEIMDDDSIYSS
+441 LPKLEVMDDGSIYSS

-487 LPGYGPGRCYYEGRK
+487 LPGQGPGRCYYEGRK
-502 GTFFLSEVKV
+502 GTFFLSEVDLKTSNGSKV
-512 KTANGIKIPISKPMA
+512 QFAKPTATS
-527 SGGNGAEKVIDQDG
+527 GNGADKVIDDVG

-551 ANHIIL
+551 ENHLIL
-557 PLTKPLPANQSLSIS
+557 PLADPLPANTSFSIE

-587 ISATSSAKQPKATK
+587 ISATSSANQPRASK
-601 IGVEAEHILSLR
+601 IGVEAEHILSLKETAKSR
-613 DKASAEDLT
+613 DLSA
-622 QLRSIFL
+622 LRSIYLEKVYL
-629 ERVFLEKSSPAT
+629 ERPAPTHPAT
-641 PRAIQKNTK
+641 VQTNTR
-650 WIWTAKGNR
+650 WIWNAKGNR

-664 YFSKQFDLKNVPET
+664 YFSKQFQLKELPQS
-678 AEIFFTCDDKVDFF
+678 AEIFFTCDDKVEFF
-692 LNGKPIGST
+692 LNGHSIGST
-701 DLWSKPVTTSVK
+701 DLWSKPVTSPIK
-713 KHFHKGTNYLTAIT
+713 KHFRKGVNFLTAKA
-727 SNNGGP
+727 SNGGGP
-733 AGLLAQL
+733 AGLIAQL
-740 MLKPK
+740 SLKSK
-745 NGKTQYVI
+745 NGKVQHI
-753 TDASWKHL
+753 LSDQSWKFV
-761 SQLPNLQSKDWHTRA
+761 SQLPNPQAKDWHTQA
-776 LPNGQPAVVIGNY
+776 LPNAQSVVVVGKY
-789 GDGPWGNLGLTQEKS
+789 GDGPWGNLGLPQGKP

-819 RPNHTLVMHERPKDN
+819 RPNHTLVMLERPKDN
-834 PRPTRLR
+834 PRPTLLR
-841 HRGEYTNPKH
+841 HRGEYTKPKGV
-851 EVPSG
+851 VPSG
-856 IPEIFELQN
+856 IPDIFGLPAGQ
-865 RKEPTN
+865 EPLN
-871 RLEFAK
+871 RLEFAR
-877 WLVST
+877 WVVS
-882 DNPVGDR
+882 DKNPIGDR
-889 VAVNR
+889 VVVNR

-914 AAAPDHPELLDWLA
+914 APAPDHPELLDWLA
-928 MEFRKQGMSLK
+928 VEFRKRGMSLK
-939 KLHRLIVT
+939 KLHRLIVS
-947 SSTYRQSSQASP
+947 SSTYRQDSKASP
-959 SLLEKDPHN
+959 SLLEKDPQN
-968 RLLARGPRF
+968 RLLARGPRL

-986 HMLQASGKLS
+986 HMLKASGKLS

-1016 FGNKSWPVSKGEDR
+1016 FGNKSWNASKGEDR

-1072 LTILNDEMYLELA
+1072 LTLLNDEMYLELA
-1085 RSAGEEVH
+1085 RAAGLEVH
-1093 QKQDDP
+1093 RRNDDP
-1099 VEALFRRFLTRPPK
+1099 VHSLFRRFLTRPPK
-1113 QSETDALQ
+1113 QSETDVLQ
-1121 TYYEQQIQRL
+1121 AYFDQQLQRL
-1131 QKGEIKPSEIAAT
+1131 RKGEIKSSEIAAD
-1144 PEANPEL
+1144 PKASPEL